1 MNSQDARQAFKDAGL
16 TYQKIKET
24 DIKVLRAM
32 LSLEYLKASIK
43 KELETNSLYVEEEFV
58 FRPMANGSMEFA
70 KIYINSMIFKNKK
83 DLITFY
89 EDGHIKFCEWA
100 SEANKAPALRAFVKW
115 TKLIGD
121 TK

>member
-32 LSLEYLKASIK
+32 LALEYLKASIK

-58 FRPMANGSMEFA
+58 FRPMTNGSMEFA
-70 KIYINSMIFKNKK
+70 KIYINSMIFKSKK

-100 SEANKAPALRAFVKW
+100 SEANKAPALRAFIKW

>member
-58 FRPMANGSMEFA
+58 FRPMTNGSMEFA
-70 KIYINSMIFKNKK
+70 KIYINSLIFTRKK

-115 TKLIGD
+115 TKLIGE

>member
-1 MNSQDARQAFKDAGL
+1 MNSQDARQAFKEAGL
-16 TYQKIKET
+16 TYQKIKEA

-32 LSLEYLKASIK
+32 LALEYLKASINR
-43 KELETNSLYVEEEFV
+43 ELETNSLNVEDY
-58 FRPMANGSMEFA
+58 RYTPKLDGSMEFA
-70 KIYINSMIFKNKK
+70 KIYINSMIFKSKK

>member
-24 DIKVLRAM
+24 DIKVLRSM
-32 LSLEYLKASIK
+32 LALEYLKASIK
-43 KELETNSLYVEEEFV
+43 KELETNSLNVEDY
-58 FRPMANGSMEFA
+58 RYTPKLDGSMEFA
-70 KIYINSMIFKNKK
+70 KIYINSLIFTSKK

-89 EDGHIKFCEWA
+89 EDDHIKFCEWA

>member
-32 LSLEYLKASIK
+32 LALEYLKASINR
-43 KELETNSLYVEEEFV
+43 ELETNSLNVDDYRFN
-58 FRPMANGSMEFA
+58 PKLDGSMEFA
-70 KIYINSMIFKNKK
+70 KIYINSLIFKKK

-115 TKLIGD
+115 VELIGE